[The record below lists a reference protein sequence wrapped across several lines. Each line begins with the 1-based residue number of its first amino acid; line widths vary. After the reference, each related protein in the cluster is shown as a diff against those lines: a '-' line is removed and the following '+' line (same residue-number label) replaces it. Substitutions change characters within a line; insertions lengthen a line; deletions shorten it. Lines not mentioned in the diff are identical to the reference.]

1 MKGMRMR
8 IEMWSDIICPIC
20 GMTQLRLRNAVKQ
33 FAHGDEVEVIHRSFQ
48 VHPGIAPEG
57 VTQTQLSLNAG
68 MSVAQMER
76 ILRPVERAADAE
88 GFGGYHAIDR
98 TLGPTDLTHELLAY
112 ATDQG
117 KHDEAW
123 SGMFDAHFRSN
134 RQLWTL
140 EQLVEFAGEI
150 GLDQDEVRDVLTSR
164 RYQRQVEQEQLRAQ
178 RMGAH
183 GTPFIV
189 IDEKYGIGGGV
200 DTNALIGAMERAWD
214 ETHPAPKLT
223 TIAEGDQCAPD
234 GACAI

>member
-1 MKGMRMR
+1 MQ

-20 GMTQLRLRNAVKQ
+20 GMTQLRLRNAVAE
-33 FAHGDEVEVIHRSFQ
+33 FEHADEVEVIHRSFQ

-57 VTQTQLSLNAG
+57 ITQTQLSLNAG
-68 MSVAQMER
+68 MTIKQMNS
-76 ILRPVERAADAE
+76 ILRPVEIAADEE

-117 KHDEAW
+117 RHHEAW
-123 SGMFDAHFRSN
+123 TAMFNAHFRAN

-140 EQLVEFAGEI
+140 EQLVEFAREI
-150 GLDQDEVRDVLTSR
+150 GLDADDAREVLVSR
-164 RYQRQVEQEQLRAQ
+164 RYKRQVEQEQARGL

-189 IDEKYGIGGGV
+189 IDEKYAIGGGV
-200 DTNALIGAMERAWD
+200 DKATFVRAMRQVWD
-214 ETHPAPKLT
+214 ENHPALSMPFG
-223 TIAEGDQCAPD
+223 EGDQCGPD
-234 GACAI
+234 GACAV